1 MSSVVLKTLAK
12 PAGLP
17 VLPPHADP
25 GGDCLL
31 RRLLADE
38 PGRGLLPWPSGF
50 EGGLAHRL
58 DVSTSGAVAV
68 ADDVE
73 HLAWLRSCFASGRLH
88 KRYRLWAARDVPWDA
103 NRCDLSL
110 AHDRRHRGRM
120 VVRRGARTPHRGR
133 WLQAETCFRRIE
145 GRLWEATMCSG
156 VMHQIRL
163 HAAFLGIPILGDRRY
178 GGGPTPADAPGG
190 LSFYL
195 HHMGFEG
202 AGVCTAEVADPCWSS
217 AARCR

>member
-1 MSSVVLKTLAK
+1 MTPVVLKTLAK

-25 GGDCLL
+25 EGDCLL
-31 RRLLADE
+31 ARLLADD
-38 PGRGLLPWPSGF
+38 PQRAALPWPEGF
-50 EGGLAHRL
+50 EGGLVHRL
-58 DVSTSGAVAV
+58 DISTSGAVAV

-73 HLAWLRSCFASGRLH
+73 QLLVLRSCFADKRLH
-88 KRYRLWAARDVPWDA
+88 KRYRLWAARDVPWSEH
-103 NRCDLSL
+103 RCDLSL

-133 WLQAETCFRRIE
+133 WLPAETRFRRIA
-145 GRLWEATMCSG
+145 GRLWEATMHTG

-178 GGGPTPADAPGG
+178 GGGPTPADAPDG

-195 HHMGFEG
+195 HHVGFEG
-202 AGVCTAEVADPCWSS
+202 AGVCTAPVPEPSWVAD
-217 AARCR
+217 ARGR